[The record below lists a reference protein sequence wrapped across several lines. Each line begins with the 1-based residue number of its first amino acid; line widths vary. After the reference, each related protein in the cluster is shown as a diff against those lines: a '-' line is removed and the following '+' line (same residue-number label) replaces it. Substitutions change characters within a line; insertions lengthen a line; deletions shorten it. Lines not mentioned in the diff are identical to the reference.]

1 MDNMAPLRLMN
12 DRLGQAL
19 QAVVADLD
27 DPQMAYAA
35 PGVDT
40 RPIGGLIVH
49 AYSRLLG
56 AANVAAGRPWPE
68 EPPPPH
74 SAAAALTLIEEMRS
88 EVDLLLGALPA
99 ESLAGQITLPGGSH
113 SARVDALV
121 DGLQHGF
128 LHAGRLAGIRAVGGF
143 PITLDPS

>member
-1 MDNMAPLRLMN
+1 MDNMASLRLMN

-27 DPQMAYAA
+27 DAQLAYAA
-35 PGVDT
+35 QAVDP
-40 RPIGGLIVH
+40 RPIGALTAH

-56 AANVAAGRPWPE
+56 AAYLAAGRPWPE
-68 EPPPPH
+68 DPPPPH
-74 SAAAALTLIEEMRS
+74 STAAALTLIEEMRS
-88 EVDLLLGALPA
+88 EVDLLLSALPA
-99 ESLAGQITLPGGSH
+99 ESLAGLITLPRGGR

-121 DGLQHGF
+121 DGLQYGF

-143 PITLDPS
+143 PNTLDES